1 MTFNDG
7 TSLDFLKP
15 SEFLARD
22 LVINYD
28 LCSLELAFKKAKS
41 GSPIIYFTLFP
52 NSEHAEWKRRKA
64 SVICKVQG

>member
-7 TSLDFLKP
+7 TSLDVLKP

-41 GSPIIYFTLFP
+41 GSPTNFTLFP
-52 NSEHAEWKRRKA
+52 NSERAEWKRRKA